1 MYDEHCITIPTAKM
15 VGYITEGKALKL
27 EVLSFLGDIDSK
39 TGIIM
44 SEDTGAKNH
53 YIKDKILL
61 VKRFRGST
69 VGAYVL
75 YSLCKNGLAPKAIVT
90 DDPDPVI
97 IAGIVLCNIT
107 GVFNVSKTVI
117 EQIKN
122 EDKIRIE
129 SIGNGVKICVIK
141 E

>member
-1 MYDEHCITIPTAKM
+1 MYDEHCITIPNAKI
-15 VGYITEGKALKL
+15 VGYNTEGKALKL

-39 TGIIM
+39 TGIII
-44 SEDTGAKNH
+44 SEDTGAKNY

-107 GVFNVSKTVI
+107 GVFNVSKTII
-117 EQIKN
+117 ERIEN

-129 SIGNGVKICVIK
+129 SIGNSIKICVIK